1 MKGRMSVNEAVT
13 AVQQDFVM
21 NFNAWLA
28 GHDPELEPLTYH
40 DDAPDIETG
49 ERYMGI
55 YLTSPEGEVFE
66 GNGRSESVTVTLDCV
81 VDSQR
86 GSVNLPQRY
95 LSCLLDF
102 LRTRTYG
109 IGSHAY
115 TAAIARVDLEA
126 PANMFVCAL
135 RIVTGYMMDCD
146 L

>member
-1 MKGRMSVNEAVT
+1 MSMMSVNDAVT
-13 AVQQDFVM
+13 MVQQDM
-21 NFNAWLA
+21 LRNFNAWLA
-28 GHDPELEPLTYH
+28 THDAELPPLSYH
-40 DDAPDIETG
+40 DDAPDIENNVH
-49 ERYMGI
+49 YMGI
-55 YLTSPEGEVFE
+55 YLTSPDGEVFE
-66 GNGRSESVTVTLDCV
+66 GDGRSESVTVTLDCV
-81 VDSQR
+81 VDAQR
-86 GSVNLPQRY
+86 ESVNLPQRY

-126 PANMFVCAL
+126 PANMFACAL